1 MHVGVLGGG
10 LQGCCVALALADR
23 GARVTLFDR
32 NPALIMR
39 AGVANEGKIH
49 LGYMYAGDPSL
60 QTARTMMTGALA
72 FQPFL
77 RRHLGSASPA
87 LRTSVPAIYVVHR
100 DAQASPEA
108 IGRYLMR
115 VHELVAERSAPGAS
129 DYFGLDLQPPP
140 RRLSSAERE
149 ARFNGEL
156 AVEAYETAEVAINPT
171 VVAETLREHI
181 AGHSRIEVRLGC
193 HITGAAEDGTGVRVN
208 GRDRDGAVRE
218 GFDHVVNALWD
229 GRLALDAA
237 MGRPI
242 RRAWIHRLKYGVSF
256 RLPEGAEVPPSA
268 TFVLGPFGEVVSY
281 ADGTTYL
288 TWYPTCLRAISHDV
302 QPPDWANFPGE
313 PLRSEVING
322 TFEALRVIVPALRGI
337 EPTRAPEI
345 TVKGGAIVAWGATDI
360 YDPESELHRRY
371 EIGITTN
378 GRVHSVDPGKLTM
391 APFFAEQCAD
401 RILTA

>member
-1 MHVGVLGGG
+1 MRVGVLGGG

-23 GARVTLFDR
+23 GAEVTLFDR
-32 NPALIMR
+32 NPSLIMR

-72 FQPFL
+72 FEPFL

-181 AGHSRIEVRLGC
+181 AGHSRI
-193 HITGAAEDGTGVRVN
+193 
-208 GRDRDGAVRE
+208 
-218 GFDHVVNALWD
+218 
-229 GRLALDAA
+229 
-237 MGRPI
+237 
-242 RRAWIHRLKYGVSF
+242 
-256 RLPEGAEVPPSA
+256 
-268 TFVLGPFGEVVSY
+268 
-281 ADGTTYL
+281 
-288 TWYPTCLRAISHDV
+288 
-302 QPPDWANFPGE
+302 
-313 PLRSEVING
+313 
-322 TFEALRVIVPALRGI
+322 
-337 EPTRAPEI
+337 
-345 TVKGGAIVAWGATDI
+345 
-360 YDPESELHRRY
+360 
-371 EIGITTN
+371 
-378 GRVHSVDPGKLTM
+378 
-391 APFFAEQCAD
+391 
-401 RILTA
+401 